1 MGDFEQVAVGED
13 SMDVF
18 IAKPEPLGVHPAVIV
33 MHHRYGIDD
42 FTKDIAG
49 RLAAKGYVAA
59 APAVF
64 HQQPDDVPLEKRSA
78 HLKDSEVIADLG
90 ATIAMLE
97 QAEYVQNGRLA
108 ILGHCMGGRMVF
120 LGAEAFPVFKAAV
133 AYYSGNMRISWGDE
147 GATPFD
153 KLGQITCP
161 VIGFFG
167 NDDEN
172 PTVADVSDI
181 DAELTRHGVAHE
193 FHGYDGA
200 GHAFQNF
207 LSPDRYREEAA
218 RDSWQR
224 TEGFL
229 REHLL

>member
-1 MGDFEQVAVGED
+1 MGEFESVAVDEK

-18 IAKPEPLGVHPAVIV
+18 VANPEPLGVHPAVIIT
-33 MHHRYGIDD
+33 HHRYGIDD

-49 RLAAKGYVAA
+49 RLATKGYVAA
-59 APAVF
+59 APNFF
-64 HQQPDDVPLEKRSA
+64 HRQPDDVRLEERSA
-78 HLKDSEVIADLG
+78 HLKDSEVVADLG
-90 ATIAMLE
+90 AAIAHLE
-97 QAEYVQNGRLA
+97 RADYVQPGRFA
-108 ILGHCMGGRMVF
+108 ILGHCMGGRMAF

-153 KLGQITCP
+153 NLDKIDCP

-172 PTVADVSDI
+172 PTVADV
-181 DAELTRHGVAHE
+181 AEIGAALTGHGIAHE

-207 LSPDRYREEAA
+207 LSPERYREDAA

-224 TEGFL
+224 TEAFL